1 MGIDVIQVKA
11 TAQLEAEEKELKGL
25 SRYGN
30 AVKGAVVK
38 ALKEFLSQSE
48 EFARAVA
55 DNPGKLKDCIES
67 TVKNCGSSISD
78 NEVFSRAAAFYF
90 PGSVIEFKMIIH
102 MSKYECES
110 TTEGGAISLD
120 LDELFDI

>member
-1 MGIDVIQVKA
+1 MSIEAIQA
-11 TAQLEAEEKELKGL
+11 RAAAQLDAEEKELKGL
-25 SRYGN
+25 SRYGS

-38 ALKEFLSQSE
+38 ALKEFSTQNG
-48 EFARAVA
+48 EFARAVT
-55 DNPGKLKDCIES
+55 DSPGKLKDCIES